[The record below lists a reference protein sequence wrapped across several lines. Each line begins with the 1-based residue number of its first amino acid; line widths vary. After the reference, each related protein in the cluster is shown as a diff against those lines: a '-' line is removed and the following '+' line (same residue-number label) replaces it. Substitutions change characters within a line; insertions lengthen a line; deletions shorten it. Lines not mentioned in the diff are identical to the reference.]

1 MSPLTRVPLQ
11 CCYQFALCSVIQTR
25 MIRWC
30 RRSRGYTRRTGKSTM
45 SWPASGHGST
55 LCDVAPREAA
65 HQCPRWCPREEEWRS
80 KGPFFCGGG
89 EEELLDH
96 NNNNWITTTTEWTTT
111 QQQDQ
116 LRGNGWGWGMYSV
129 GQQKKKKG
137 RAEQSR
143 VDIQNYY
150 SNNNH
155 IIINECNP
163 RNINN
168 DWVKENTRTER
179 SSVAGRSNT
188 INTLPHDHSL

>member
-1 MSPLTRVPLQ
+1 M
-11 CCYQFALCSVIQTR
+11 
-25 MIRWC
+25 
-30 RRSRGYTRRTGKSTM
+30 
-45 SWPASGHGST
+45 
-55 LCDVAPREAA
+55 
-65 HQCPRWCPREEEWRS
+65 
-80 KGPFFCGGG
+80 
-89 EEELLDH
+89 DH
-96 NNNNWITTTTEWTTT
+96 NSATRSAERI
-111 QQQDQ
+111 
-116 LRGNGWGWGMYSV
+116 GMRMRNVHSV

-168 DWVKENTRTER
+168 DWLKRNTRTER